1 MRSGVFTMPAPRRL
15 LFAGC
20 CRRRTTARAASPC
33 VGGLGGL
40 APHARQRGGSWFNAA
55 TARVLHRP
63 HLREGDDVPL
73 VSVPPSAPQST
84 ATGAVGVSGISSHH
98 YPHHGGVVIVGDAGS
113 ASGSCTSPAAGR
125 TVVAFLSGTPG
136 APSCR
141 CPPHTRRSSSF
152 RRALAICQPHAPTSA
167 RLPGTPVRRR
177 HLADPRPTQQRLV
190 SQVQQL
196 RGPAHG
202 LHSRMVLGSHDVHR
216 IRCATA
222 ILVAF
227 LATGETLPRAIH
239 ARDSPGPASPTRRR
253 HRGALLGL
261 TFSFTVARSAATW

>member
-1 MRSGVFTMPAPRRL
+1 M
-15 LFAGC
+15 
-20 CRRRTTARAASPC
+20 RRRRAWAAEAAS
-33 VGGLGGL
+33 
-40 APHARQRGGSWFNAA
+40 AQHARQRGGSWFNAA

-84 ATGAVGVSGISSHH
+84 ATGAVGVSSISSVDDIIITTTTTGALSSLAM
-98 YPHHGGVVIVGDAGS
+98 PGV
-113 ASGSCTSPAAGR
+113 PARLALR
-125 TVVAFLSGTPG
+125 RRRAE
-136 APSCR
+136 PSLL
-141 CPPHTRRSSSF
+141 SF
-152 RRALAICQPHAPTSA
+152 RELLEHRHASALGTLDGLLLLDELLAICQPHAPTSA
-167 RLPGTPVRRR
+167 RLPGIPVRRR
-177 HLADPRPTQQRLV
+177 QLAGPRPTQQPLV

-227 LATGETLPRAIH
+227 LATGETLPRAID

-261 TFSFTVARSAATW
+261 TFAFTVARSAATW